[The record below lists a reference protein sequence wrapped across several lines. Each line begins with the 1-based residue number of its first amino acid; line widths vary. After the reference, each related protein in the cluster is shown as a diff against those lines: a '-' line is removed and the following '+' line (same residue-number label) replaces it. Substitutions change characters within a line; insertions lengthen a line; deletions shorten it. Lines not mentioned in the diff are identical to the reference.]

1 MRGAAV
7 TQLSRHGQLAREYWQ
22 TYRPQALE
30 ELGSPEQQEEFFHA
44 LDMRVGERIGE
55 LTKELLEQVSTGQ
68 RATARRAVRAQ
79 AQELVYA
86 EEIYLEKEPGTEHR
100 EM

>member
-1 MRGAAV
+1 M
-7 TQLSRHGQLAREYWQ
+7 TQLSRHGKVAREYWE

-30 ELGSPEQQEEFFHA
+30 SLGSPARQEEFFQE
-44 LDMRVGERIGE
+44 LDLRVTEKIGT
-55 LTKELLEQVSTGQ
+55 LTTELLQKLPMEQ
-68 RATARRAVRAQ
+68 RAAARRATRSQ

-86 EEIYLEKEPGTEHR
+86 EEIWLEKEPGAEHR

>member
-1 MRGAAV
+1 M
-7 TQLSRHGQLAREYWQ
+7 TQLSRHGKTAREYWQ

-30 ELGSPEQQEEFFHA
+30 GLGSPEQQEVYFLE
-44 LDMRVGERIGE
+44 LDRRVRERIGE
-55 LTKELLEQVSTGQ
+55 LATELLQKLPMEQ
-68 RATARRAVRAQ
+68 RAAARRATRSQ

-86 EEIYLEKEPGTEHR
+86 EEIWLEKEPGTEHR

>member
-1 MRGAAV
+1 M
-7 TQLSRHGQLAREYWQ
+7 SRHGKLALEYWR

-30 ELGSPEQQEEFFHA
+30 GLGSPQQQEEFFHV
-44 LDMRVGERIGE
+44 LDLRVTEKIGETTNELLQRMPMGER
-55 LTKELLEQVSTGQ
+55 
-68 RATARRAVRAQ
+68 AMARRAVRSQ

-86 EEIYLEKEPGTEHR
+86 DEIFLPKEPGTEHR

>member
-1 MRGAAV
+1 MA
-7 TQLSRHGQLAREYWQ
+7 QLSRHGQVAREYWE

-30 ELGSPEQQEEFFHA
+30 ALGSPEQQEEYFLE
-44 LDMRVGERIGE
+44 LDLRVTERIGE
-55 LTKELLEQVSTGQ
+55 LTTELLQKLPMEQ
-68 RATARRAVRAQ
+68 RAAARRATRSQ

-86 EEIYLEKEPGTEHR
+86 EEIWLEKEAGTEHR

>member
-1 MRGAAV
+1 MA
-7 TQLSRHGQLAREYWQ
+7 QLSRHGKLAREYWE

-30 ELGSPEQQEEFFHA
+30 QLGSQEEQATFFQI
-44 LDMRVGERIGE
+44 LDLRVGERISE
-55 LTKELLEQVSTGQ
+55 VTHELLQQVPIEQRGAQ
-68 RATARRAVRAQ
+68 RAMVRMQ

-86 EEIYLEKEPGTEHR
+86 EEIFVEKEPGTESR

>member
-1 MRGAAV
+1 M
-7 TQLSRHGQLAREYWQ
+7 TQLGRHGKTAREYWQ

-30 ELGSPEQQEEFFHA
+30 ALGSPEQQEEFFQA
-44 LDMRVGERIGE
+44 LDLRVTEEI
-55 LTKELLEQVSTGQ
+55 GQ
-68 RATARRAVRAQ
+68 RATELLQKLPMEQRGAARRATKSQ

-86 EEIYLEKEPGTEHR
+86 EEIWLEKEPGTEHR

>member
-1 MRGAAV
+1 V
-7 TQLSRHGQLAREYWQ
+7 TQLSRHGRTAREYWQ

-30 ELGSPEQQEEFFHA
+30 ELGSPEQQEEFFQA
-44 LDMRVGERIGE
+44 LDLRVTEEIGTRAGE
-55 LTKELLEQVSTGQ
+55 LLQRLPIEQ
-68 RATARRAVRAQ
+68 RAAARRATRSQ

-86 EEIYLEKEPGTEHR
+86 EEIWLEKEPGTEHR

>member
-1 MRGAAV
+1 M
-7 TQLSRHGQLAREYWQ
+7 TLSKHGRLAREYWE

-30 ELGSPEQQEEFFHA
+30 ELGSLEQQEEFFQA
-44 LDMRVGERIGE
+44 LDLRVTEEIGQR
-55 LTKELLEQVSTGQ
+55 TTELLQRIPMEQRG
-68 RATARRAVRAQ
+68 AARRATRAQ

-86 EEIYLEKEPGTEHR
+86 EEIWLEKEPGTEHR

>member
-1 MRGAAV
+1 M
-7 TQLSRHGQLAREYWQ
+7 TQLSRHGKLAQEYWQ

-30 ELGSPEQQEEFFHA
+30 QLGSPQEQEEFFHA
-44 LDMRVGERIGE
+44 LDLRVTEKIGE
-55 LTKELLEQVSTGQ
+55 LTHDLLQQLPAGRRT
-68 RATARRAVRAQ
+68 TARTAVRSQ

-86 EEIYLEKEPGTEHR
+86 EEIWLEKEPGTEHR